1 LSDASDRL
9 APAFGGSDLAP
20 IAERILS
27 GKRLSFDDG
36 VALFRTRDFV
46 GLGRLANHVREERH
60 RNAAFYNV
68 NRYLNPTN
76 LCWVDC
82 ALCAWAKKVNEPGGY
97 ELAIEECI
105 EEAGRGYSEAVTEFH
120 IVGGLHPTWPYDY
133 YTGLLRALKE
143 KFPGVHR
150 KAFTMVEL
158 DWIARVGGRSVA
170 EAIRELHEAGMD
182 SCPGGGAEI
191 FERRV
196 RDVICRNK
204 ISGERWLEIAREC
217 HVQGIRTNATMLYG
231 HVETVEDRVDHLLR
245 LRELQDETGG
255 FTGLIPLAFHPENT
269 PLAYLPATSGQ
280 LDLRVIA
287 VSRLLLDNFPHVKA
301 YWIQIG
307 TKLAQVALFFGAD
320 DLVGTVVDETI
331 THAAG
336 ATTASGMSRTDFER
350 LIRESG
356 REPFERD
363 ADYRRV
369 VRGAGALS
377 VPQGLLPVVSVPV

>member
-1 LSDASDRL
+1 
-9 APAFGGSDLAP
+9 
-20 IAERILS
+20 
-27 GKRLSFDDG
+27 
-36 VALFRTRDFV
+36 
-46 GLGRLANHVREERH
+46 
-60 RNAAFYNV
+60 
-68 NRYLNPTN
+68 
-76 LCWVDC
+76 
-82 ALCAWAKKVNEPGGY
+82 
-97 ELAIEECI
+97 
-105 EEAGRGYSEAVTEFH
+105 
-120 IVGGLHPTWPYDY
+120 
-133 YTGLLRALKE
+133 
-143 KFPGVHR
+143 
-150 KAFTMVEL
+150 
-158 DWIARVGGRSVA
+158 
-170 EAIRELHEAGMD
+170 
-182 SCPGGGAEI
+182 
-191 FERRV
+191 
-196 RDVICRNK
+196 
-204 ISGERWLEIAREC
+204 
-217 HVQGIRTNATMLYG
+217 MLYG

-287 VSRLLLDNFPHVKA
+287 VSRLLLDNFAHVKA

-363 ADYRRV
+363 AEYRRV
-369 VRGAGALS
+369 VRSAGS
-377 VPQGLLPVVSVPV
+377 LPVPRNLPPAVSVPV

>member
-1 LSDASDRL
+1 VTDLLAAFRAGASADLLPL
-9 APAFGGSDLAP
+9 AEKVEGG
-20 IAERILS
+20 E
-27 GKRLSFDDG
+27 RLSFEDG
-36 VALFRTRDFV
+36 VTLFRTRDFL
-46 GLGRLANHVREERH
+46 GLGRLANSVREKRH
-60 RNAAFYNV
+60 GNLAYYNV

-97 ELAIEECI
+97 EMAIGECV
-105 EEAGRGYSEAVTEFH
+105 EEAGKGYSEAVTEFH
-120 IVGGLHPTWPYDY
+120 IVGGLHPTWPYEY
-133 YTGLLRALKE
+133 YTGLLSALKE
-143 KFPGVHR
+143 RFPAVHR

-158 DWIARVGGRSVA
+158 DWIARVGNRSIP
-170 EAIRELHEAGMD
+170 ETIRELREAGMD

-191 FERRV
+191 FERSV
-196 RDVICRNK
+196 RDVICKNK

-217 HVQGIRTNATMLYG
+217 HLQGIRTNATMLYG

-245 LRELQDETGG
+245 LRGLQDETGG
-255 FTGLIPLAFHPENT
+255 FSGLIPLAFHPENT
-269 PLAYLPATSGQ
+269 PLAHLPQTSGQ
-280 LDLRVIA
+280 TDLRVIA
-287 VSRLLLDNFPHVKA
+287 VSRLLLDNFPHIKA

-307 TKLAQVALFFGAD
+307 TKLAQIALFFGAD

-336 ATTASGMSRTDFER
+336 AQTASGLTRTEFER
-350 LIRESG
+350 IIRQSG

-369 VRGAGALS
+369 VRGAPAAEPAGVWA
-377 VPQGLLPVVSVPV
+377 

>member
-1 LSDASDRL
+1 MSDAKARL
-9 APAFGGSDLAP
+9 AASFRDSDLAP
-20 IAERILS
+20 IAGKVLS
-27 GKRLSFDDG
+27 GSRLSFDDG
-36 VALFRTRDFV
+36 IRLFETRDFL

-60 RNAAFYNV
+60 GNVAHYNV

-97 ELAIEECI
+97 ELAIDECV

-120 IVGGLHPTWPYDY
+120 IVGGLHPTWPYEY
-133 YTGLLRALKE
+133 YTGLLAALKA
-143 KFPGVHR
+143 KFPAVHL
-150 KAFTMVEL
+150 KAFTMVEI
-158 DWIARVGGRSVA
+158 DWIARIGNRSTV
-170 EAIRELHEAGMD
+170 ETIRDLRAAGMD

-191 FERRV
+191 FDRKV
-196 RDVICRNK
+196 RDIICRNK

-217 HVQGIRTNATMLYG
+217 HGEGVRTNATILYG
-231 HVETVEDRVDHLLR
+231 HVETAEDRVDHLLR
-245 LRELQDETGG
+245 LRDLQDETGG

-269 PLAYLPATSGQ
+269 PLAHLPATSGQ

-287 VSRLLLDNFPHVKA
+287 ASRLLLDNFPHVKA

-307 TKLAQVALFFGAD
+307 TRLAQVALFFGAD

-336 ATTASGMSRTDFER
+336 ATTASGMTRTDFER
-350 LIRESG
+350 MIRESG

-363 ADYRRV
+363 AEYRRV
-369 VRGAGALS
+369 VRDPAGAPAS
-377 VPQGLLPVVSVPV
+377 PVRETAPVPA